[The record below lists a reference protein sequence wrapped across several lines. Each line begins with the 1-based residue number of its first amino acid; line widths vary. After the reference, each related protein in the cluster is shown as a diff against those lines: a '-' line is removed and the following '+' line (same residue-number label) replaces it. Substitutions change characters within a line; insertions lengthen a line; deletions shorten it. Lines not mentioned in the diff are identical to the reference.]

1 MKDNRDIDLVLS
13 NLTVRPNT
21 EAKQAAFERM
31 TARQAELLVNEET
44 PNHVTGG
51 TGVEA
56 PE

>member
-31 TARQAELLVNEET
+31 TTRQAELLVNEET